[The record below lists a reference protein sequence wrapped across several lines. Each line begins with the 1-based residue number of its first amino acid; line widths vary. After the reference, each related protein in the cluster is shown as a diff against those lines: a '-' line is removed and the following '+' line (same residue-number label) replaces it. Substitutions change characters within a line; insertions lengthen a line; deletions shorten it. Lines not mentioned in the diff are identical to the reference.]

1 MIGRLLTALELE
13 IVFWHSDRLR
23 RLGFPANSDACRMDE
38 AFSAFPADWQAVVLS
53 DMQFMLDATREAGIR
68 SALLMQATGVGP

>member
-13 IVFWHSDRLR
+13 IVFLHSERL
-23 RLGFPANSDACRMDE
+23 LGLGYPVNAAACLMDE
-38 AFSAFPADWQAVVLS
+38 AFNVFPADWQALVLS